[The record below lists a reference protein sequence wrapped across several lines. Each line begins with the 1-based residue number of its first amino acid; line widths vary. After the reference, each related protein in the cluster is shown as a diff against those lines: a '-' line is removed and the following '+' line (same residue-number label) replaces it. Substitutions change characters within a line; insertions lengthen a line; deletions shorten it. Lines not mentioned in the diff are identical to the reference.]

1 MAVCGLSLH
10 LGSSESRQTLEQ
22 KLIFQIGTYNPHGIN
37 ERFHSTIYFCFFVTI
52 FALYFLH
59 IDTHTTHN
67 SSIRSDEGL
76 KLETTALKLFTVAN
90 LRYQLS

>member
-37 ERFHSTIYFCFFVTI
+37 ERFHSTIFLFFRHHIRTDSV
-52 FALYFLH
+52 ALFSAYRHAHNPKFLH
-59 IDTHTTHN
+59 
-67 SSIRSDEGL
+67 SL
-76 KLETTALKLFTVAN
+76 
-90 LRYQLS
+90 